1 MARTKASNEAQY
13 KYNSTHLKRI
23 PLDVQLSEYD
33 LIKAFAEAS
42 GESVNGYIKAAI
54 RQRMEREGCQ
64 ATDPASVPAAPQG
77 ERGEAGVG
85 GVTSPNTEN

>member
-54 RQRMEREGCQ
+54 RQRMEREGFQ
-64 ATDPASVPAAPQG
+64 ASGIPQG
-77 ERGEAGVG
+77 DRGEAEIG

>member
-1 MARTKASNEAQY
+1 MAYTDKTKQY
-13 KYNSTHLKRI
+13 VYDYKAKNIKRV
-23 PLDVQLSEYD
+23 PLDLQLTEY
-33 LIKAFAEAS
+33 LEIKAAAEAS
-42 GESVNGYIKAAI
+42 GESVNGFIKTAI

-77 ERGEAGVG
+77 KRGEAGIG